1 MNAVKFY
8 RVGHWC
14 YTKGIPVVPR
24 LIYYLIYLIYNAS
37 IPMNAEIG
45 EGTKFGYGGMG
56 VVLHSSCRI
65 GRNVYIAQQVTIGG
79 HRAPFSAVPVIE
91 DECFIGAGAKILGPV
106 RIGTG
111 SVIGANAVVIHD
123 VPPHS
128 VVVGVPARVIRKD
141 IEIEDYFDWS
151 TMEER

>member
-8 RVGHWC
+8 RVGYWC

-79 HRAPFSAVPVIE
+79 HRAPFSPAPLIDGE
-91 DECFIGAGAKILGPV
+91 TFRGGAPKL
-106 RIGTG
+106 
-111 SVIGANAVVIHD
+111 
-123 VPPHS
+123 
-128 VVVGVPARVIRKD
+128 ARPRRD
-141 IEIEDYFDWS
+141 
-151 TMEER
+151 

>member
-1 MNAVKFY
+1 
-8 RVGHWC
+8 
-14 YTKGIPVVPR
+14 
-24 LIYYLIYLIYNAS
+24 
-37 IPMNAEIG
+37 
-45 EGTKFGYGGMG
+45 
-56 VVLHSSCRI
+56 
-65 GRNVYIAQQVTIGG
+65 
-79 HRAPFSAVPVIE
+79 VPVIE

>member
-45 EGTKFGYGGMG
+45 EDTKFGYGGMG

-79 HRAPFSAVPVIE
+79 HAAQLSGAPRSE
-91 DECFIGAGAKILGPV
+91 DGCIIGASAKLGRAV
-106 RIGTG
+106 RL
-111 SVIGANAVVIHD
+111 
-123 VPPHS
+123 
-128 VVVGVPARVIRKD
+128 
-141 IEIEDYFDWS
+141 
-151 TMEER
+151 